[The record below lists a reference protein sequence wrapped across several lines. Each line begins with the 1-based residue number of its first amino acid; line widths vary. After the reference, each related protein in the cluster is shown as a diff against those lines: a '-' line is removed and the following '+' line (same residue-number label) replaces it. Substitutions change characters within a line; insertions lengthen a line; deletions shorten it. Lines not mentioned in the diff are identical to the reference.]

1 MWLKELNP
9 SFSPDM
15 MMEVAISVD
24 HVLYILSNY
33 QKMNASKHIN
43 DVNHKQTF
51 QLSGKWKFCWV

>member
-15 MMEVAISVD
+15 MMEVAIPVD

-51 QLSGKWKFCWV
+51 QLPCKWKFCWV